1 MSRPTRD
8 TLSATG
14 AGAEPS
20 TPDTPGR
27 SRVGHGPLGALP
39 ALSPAARRALAASG
53 VLALL
58 NAACLVAQ
66 AFLLASVLADVVVGG
81 GAGAGHT
88 GGLAPRLGLLLATV
102 AGRAVLAWA
111 IRVVAARAAAG
122 AKEELRAHVLDHALR
137 LGPEWIARR
146 GPGQLTALTTT
157 GLDALDAYF
166 TRYLPALVTAAVVPL
181 AAGAAVLVADWP
193 SALLI
198 AVTLPLLP
206 LFGALIGSYTRDRV
220 AAASDSVARLSAHV
234 LELVRALPVL
244 AAFRRA
250 DAQADTVRR
259 VSDRHRRATLGT
271 LRVAFSSAFALE
283 LAATLSVALVAVV
296 IGVRLVHGDMPLAVG
311 LGVLLLAPECFAP
324 LRNVGTAFH
333 ASTDGVEAVRRVTDV
348 LAEPAPSDGTLPPR
362 RGDIRVWN
370 LRVHRRGGHAPDGE
384 TFTARPGQ
392 TVWLRSPSGAGKST
406 TLAVLLGFVRNDAG
420 DVEVAGVP
428 LAELDPDAWREC
440 IGWVPQ
446 SPSFTGGTAAAE
458 IALAAPGLDAAHT
471 HDLLHRLGLD
481 GFADRPVATLSVG
494 QRQRLAVARA
504 LARVRAGAWL
514 LLLDEPTAHLD
525 ADNARRVQELI
536 DEAARAGCTVIVA
549 AHDRA
554 ALSTTHSTDPATE
567 PPDTHE
573 ATPLADRRAGSA
585 RRIALRRLVDRRFL
599 GGAAL
604 GAGSLIAGVAL
615 TATSGWLIARASQ
628 QPPILMLSVA
638 VVGVRTFGLARAGLN
653 YAERLVTH
661 DAAFRIAAA
670 LRVRLWRGLV
680 ARGPAA
686 ALRHGADHRRLVG
699 DTDTVR
705 DLLPRV
711 LTPPLVVGAVLI
723 AACTA
728 VTIVLPAAG
737 LVLTAAAGV
746 AAIAAPWAALVVER
760 RATTTLAAGRR
771 RLDERILAL
780 FGTAAELVAVGAHH
794 RRRRA
799 LARLDGRLAAAAR
812 RQAWGE
818 GAADAVIAA
827 ATGAAAVA
835 GAWLAA
841 GAVAAGTLTPV
852 AAPVVAL
859 VPLALA
865 EVLALLPPVAQHWDT
880 LRDART
886 RLAAAEHDTPDDNTG
901 HSGVGNDVGNEI
913 GQNHAGHSDTDQDD
927 AHQDDAHQDDTAR
940 APHAD
945 REPTQRPGSVRLRG
959 ADVGWPS
966 SARPVLRD
974 VDLDIPQGTH
984 VAVVGASG
992 AGKSTLLAALLGF
1005 LRPVRGE
1012 ADVPARAA
1020 WAPQDPQLVSTTV
1033 AENLRL
1039 ADPHATDAELAD
1051 ALRTAHVDLD
1061 LDTVLDSAG
1070 AGLSGGQAQ
1079 RVALARALL
1088 AAPGADLVLLDEPTA
1103 HLDEPTADR
1112 VLADLRTALAGK
1124 TVVHVT
1130 HRPDDVAGA
1139 DLVLEVADGRV
1150 RTRAATRPRAH
1161 AR

>member
-1 MSRPTRD
+1 MSSPTRD

-14 AGAEPS
+14 TGAEPS
-20 TPDTPGR
+20 TPDTPVR

-39 ALSPAARRALAASG
+39 ALSPAARRALATSG

-58 NAACLVAQ
+58 DAACLVAQ
-66 AFLLASVLADVVVGG
+66 AFLLASVLADVVTAG
-81 GAGAGHT
+81 GAGHT
-88 GGLAPRLGLLLATV
+88 GDLAPRLGLLLAAV

-122 AKEELRAHVLDHALR
+122 AKEQLRAHVLDHALR
-137 LGPEWIARR
+137 LGPEWIDRR
-146 GPGQLTALTTT
+146 GPGELTALTTT

-181 AAGAAVLVADWP
+181 AAGAAVLLADWP

-271 LRVAFSSAFALE
+271 LRVAFSSALALE

-296 IGVRLVHGDMPLAVG
+296 IGVRLVHGDLPLAVG

-324 LRNVGTAFH
+324 LRAVGTAFH

-348 LAEPAPSDGTLPPR
+348 LAEPAPSGGTLRPR
-362 RGDIRVWN
+362 RGDIHVRD
-370 LRVHRRGGHAPDGE
+370 LRVHRRGGDAPDGE
-384 TFTARPGQ
+384 TFTARPGRI
-392 TVWLRSPSGAGKST
+392 VRLRAPSGAGKST
-406 TLAVLLGFVRNDAG
+406 TLAVLLGFVRPDAG
-420 DVEVAGVP
+420 DVEVAGTA
-428 LAELDPDAWREC
+428 LADLDPDAWREC

-446 SPSFTGGTAAAE
+446 SPAFTGGTAAAE
-458 IALAAPGLDAAHT
+458 LALAAPTLDPADT
-471 HDLLHRLGLD
+471 RDLLHRLALD
-481 GFADRPVATLSVG
+481 GLADRPVATLSVG

-525 ADNARRVQELI
+525 ADNARRVHELV
-536 DEAARAGCTVIVA
+536 DEAARAGCTVVVA

-554 ALSTTHSTDPATE
+554 ALDTGDADTAAHAAETPGHEHDHTSGPPADPTR
-567 PPDTHE
+567 TV
-573 ATPLADRRAGSA
+573 
-585 RRIALRRLVDRRFL
+585 ALRRLVDRRFL
-599 GGAAL
+599 GGVAL

-638 VVGVRTFGLARAGLN
+638 VVGVRTFGLARAALN

-661 DAAFRIAAA
+661 DAAFRIAAT
-670 LRVRLWRGLV
+670 LRVRLWRALV

-686 ALRHGADHRRLVG
+686 ALRRGAEHRRLVG

-711 LTPPLVVGAVLI
+711 LTPPLVVATVLV

-728 VTIVLPAAG
+728 VTLVLPAAG
-737 LVLTAAAGV
+737 LVLAVAVAV
-746 AAIAAPWAALVVER
+746 AAVAAPWAALVVER
-760 RATTTLAAGRR
+760 RATATLASGRR
-771 RLDERILAL
+771 TLDERVLAL
-780 FGTAAELVAVGAHH
+780 FDTAAELVAVGAHRG
-794 RRRRA
+794 RRRE
-799 LARLDGRLAAAAR
+799 LARLDTRLAAAAR
-812 RQAWGE
+812 KQAWGD
-818 GAADAVIAA
+818 GAADAVIVA
-827 ATGAAAVA
+827 ATGAASVA

-841 GAVAAGTLTPV
+841 GAVAAGTLPSV

-880 LRDART
+880 LRDARA
-886 RLAAAEHDTPDDNTG
+886 RLAAAADDTTD
-901 HSGVGNDVGNEI
+901 
-913 GQNHAGHSDTDQDD
+913 HAGSGDSAD
-927 AHQDDAHQDDTAR
+927 
-940 APHAD
+940 HAD
-945 REPTQRPGSVRLRG
+945 PDHAAPTAAAPNVAEAREHADGGSTWNPGRVRLRG
-959 ADVGWPS
+959 ADLAWPS
-966 SARPVLRD
+966 SAAPVLRD
-974 VDLDIPQGTH
+974 VDLDVPPGAH
-984 VAVVGASG
+984 VAVVGPSG

-1012 ADVPARAA
+1012 ADVPARVA

-1039 ADPHATDAELAD
+1039 ADPHATDAELTD
-1051 ALRTAHVDLD
+1051 ALRTAHVNLD
-1061 LDTVLDSAG
+1061 PRTLLDSAG

-1088 AAPGADLVLLDEPTA
+1088 AAPDADLVLLDEPTA
-1103 HLDEPTADR
+1103 HLDAPTADH
-1112 VLADLRTALAGK
+1112 VLGDLREALAGK

-1130 HRPDDVAGA
+1130 HRPEEVDGA
-1139 DLVLEVADGRV
+1139 DLVLEVAGGRV
-1150 RTRAATRPRAH
+1150 RTRAATRQRAP
-1161 AR
+1161 AT